1 MLTASPTGVIQ
12 SYRHLYR
19 GVLRAV
25 RFSKPARFTA
35 RDQLRSAFR
44 KGTIADLDVKKI
56 ARTLEF
62 LKNAE
67 EERGLEHKIV
77 KNLLHTEFSRCRDKT
92 YALSPFI

>member
-1 MLTASPTGVIQ
+1 MATAPTSVIQ

-44 KGTIADLDVKKI
+44 KGIAADLDAEKI

-77 KNLLHTEFSRCRDKT
+77 KNLLHTEFARCRDKL
-92 YALSPFI
+92 YALSLFK